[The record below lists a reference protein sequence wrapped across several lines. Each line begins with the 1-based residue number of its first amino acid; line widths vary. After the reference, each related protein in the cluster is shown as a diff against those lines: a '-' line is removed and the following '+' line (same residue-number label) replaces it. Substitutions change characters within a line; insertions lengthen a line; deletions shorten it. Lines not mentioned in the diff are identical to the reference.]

1 MASPSMLVGRAPTL
15 RSLDEF
21 FTLENSLVKLT
32 ALPIPGRRAAPIAG
46 VVFALLLRPGLIA

>member
-1 MASPSMLVGRAPTL
+1 MLVGRAPIL
-15 RSLDEF
+15 RSPDEF

-32 ALPIPGRRAAPIAG
+32 ALPIPGRRADPIAG